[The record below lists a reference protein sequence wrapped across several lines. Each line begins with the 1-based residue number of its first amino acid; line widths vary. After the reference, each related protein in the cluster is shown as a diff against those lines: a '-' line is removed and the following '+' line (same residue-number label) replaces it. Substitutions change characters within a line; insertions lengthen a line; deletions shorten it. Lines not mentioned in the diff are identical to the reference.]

1 MADGPSPSESLAS
14 QERSDDFKKPT
25 LPVPPVVR
33 GKAPATSPANPE
45 EVKKERPTALP
56 EPDPGEPDVPPV
68 QPDSGDTRS
77 PPTEQ
82 PRPPSAA
89 PSAGGPARAPPYR
102 EPPWGGPASAP
113 YSLETL
119 KGGTILGTR
128 SLKGTSCCLFGRLSS
143 CDVCLEHPSVS
154 RYHAVLQHRAA
165 GLEGECDGQ
174 GPGFYLYD
182 LGSTHGTFL
191 NKTRIP
197 PRTYRRVHV
206 GHVLRF
212 GGSTRLFLLQVSR
225 TT

>member
-1 MADGPSPSESLAS
+1 MTSRNQPC
-14 QERSDDFKKPT
+14 RC
-25 LPVPPVVR
+25 PPVVR

-45 EVKKERPTALP
+45 ELRRV
-56 EPDPGEPDVPPV
+56 PG
-68 QPDSGDTRS
+68 
-77 PPTEQ
+77 
-82 PRPPSAA
+82 A
-89 PSAGGPARAPPYR
+89 P
-102 EPPWGGPASAP
+102 
-113 YSLETL
+113 
-119 KGGTILGTR
+119 
-128 SLKGTSCCLFGRLSS
+128 FG
-143 CDVCLEHPSVS
+143 CP

-212 GGSTRLFLLQVSR
+212 GGSTRLFLLQGPEEDREAESELTVTQLKELRKQQQMMLEKKMLGEDSDEEEVD
-225 TT
+225 TTERKRNTSSQDDEMGCTWGMEVPA